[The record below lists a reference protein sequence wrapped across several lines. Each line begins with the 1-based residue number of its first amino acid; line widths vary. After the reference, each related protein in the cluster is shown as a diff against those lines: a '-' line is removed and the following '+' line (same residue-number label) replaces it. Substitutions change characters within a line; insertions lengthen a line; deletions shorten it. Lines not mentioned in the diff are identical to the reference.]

1 MIVGLTG
8 GIGSGKSTV
17 ALVFEK
23 LGAAVYYS
31 DERAKAAYF
40 FEDVKPQIIKLL
52 GNATYLSESSIN
64 KPYISEKI
72 FSDEHLRQKL
82 NAILHPAV
90 ENDFRQFAAKLS
102 PNTLL
107 IKESALLFEVGLEQ
121 NVNTIILVTAPIELR
136 IKRVMKRDGLTE
148 ELVRKKID
156 AQWPEEEKRKRAHYI
171 IENNEELLLVPQ
183 IISVFNALKAGR

>member
-40 FEDVKPQIIKLL
+40 LEDVKPQIIKLL
-52 GNATYLSESSIN
+52 GNATYLSDSSIN

-90 ENDFRQFAAKLS
+90 ESDFRQFAAKLS

-107 IKESALLFEVGLEQ
+107 IKESALLFEAGLEQ

-148 ELVRKKID
+148 ELVRKKIG

-183 IISVFNALKAGR
+183 IISVFNALIAGR

>member
-64 KPYISEKI
+64 KPYISGKI

-107 IKESALLFEVGLEQ
+107 IKESALLFEAGLEQ
-121 NVNTIILVTAPIELR
+121 NVNTIILVTAPIGLR

-183 IISVFNALKAGR
+183 IISVFNDLKAGR